1 MIAQPASSESSRL
14 RIDSLWRVCY
24 WTALAFVF
32 VWAAWQRFKLPL
44 DPMANPDTWG
54 YLSPALRKLTG
65 AEFGHTY
72 GRNFIYPGFLFLLL
86 RAFANFRA
94 ITIVQHFLGLLAG
107 AVFLLTWKRAR
118 IFVPDPQIGRV
129 GHDLLGL
136 GGIVIYLL
144 PWQTIVFEK
153 EIRPEGI
160 CAFVLSV
167 TLYFLI
173 QFVACFFLEHRRTA
187 TVAYGIALAFTAI
200 LLASIKPSFGLA
212 SLVILT
218 PIIPLFWRSGWLW
231 QKIGFSVGFAFSA
244 AVLLLPEHYLSRNDE
259 ISGTFLPAS
268 LFVVHADII
277 RDQLAD
283 DLENNFPLPYSRD
296 RLKRLY
302 VALSAE
308 IGKSHAGRPEAYR
321 SLGFDPDF
329 LMHNANSIAAQ
340 TRREFR
346 GDVTALCTFYRF
358 YYWRIWQ
365 KQPYRLLEKIAR
377 QMLIFYVP
385 YCRAYDP
392 GIIRN
397 LGERYESSVASLSDP
412 TYRKVWTAYP
422 PAVDFMTRTQELA
435 QRALRFQQPFIIPV
449 VVYLIAISYS
459 IWLVAALVLAVIV
472 AIDFGRW
479 GRLRFIAALA
489 VFGFSFN
496 AACCLEVAIVYSLEI
511 RRYSTVQLYS
521 TLFAQLLGWWFILE
535 FVLQMFERRREHAPQ
550 LKGPGDEP

>member
-1 MIAQPASSESSRL
+1 MNAGVSITPCPVVSRPERAFVLLSVALTSNIGGTLEMIAHLASNQSFRL
-14 RIDSLWRVCY
+14 REDSLWRLFY
-24 WTALAFVF
+24 WTLLALVF
-32 VWAAWQRFKLPL
+32 AGAIWQRFKLPL
-44 DPMANPDTWG
+44 DPIADPDTWG

-65 AEFGHTY
+65 AEFGHTN
-72 GRNFIYPGFLFLLL
+72 GRNFVYPGFVFLVLRLF
-86 RAFANFRA
+86 ADFRA
-94 ITIVQHFLGLLAG
+94 ITIAQHFLGLLAG
-107 AVFLLTWKRAR
+107 AIFLLTWKRAR

-136 GGIVIYLL
+136 GGVAICLL

-173 QFVACFFLEHRRTA
+173 QFVACFFLERRRTA

-212 SLVILT
+212 SFVVLT
-218 PIIPLFWRSGWLW
+218 PVISLFWRRGWLW
-231 QKIGFSVGFAFSA
+231 QKIWLSLGFAFSA

-259 ISGTFLPAS
+259 ISRTFLPAS

-308 IGKSHAGRPEAYR
+308 IAKSHAGRPEAYR

-329 LMHNANSIAAQ
+329 LMHTPNSIAAQ

-365 KQPYRLLEKIAR
+365 KQPHRLLEKIAR
-377 QMLIFYVP
+377 QMLIFYV
-385 YCRAYDP
+385 
-392 GIIRN
+392 
-397 LGERYESSVASLSDP
+397 
-412 TYRKVWTAYP
+412 
-422 PAVDFMTRTQELA
+422 
-435 QRALRFQQPFIIPV
+435 
-449 VVYLIAISYS
+449 
-459 IWLVAALVLAVIV
+459 
-472 AIDFGRW
+472 
-479 GRLRFIAALA
+479 
-489 VFGFSFN
+489 
-496 AACCLEVAIVYSLEI
+496 
-511 RRYSTVQLYS
+511 
-521 TLFAQLLGWWFILE
+521 
-535 FVLQMFERRREHAPQ
+535 
-550 LKGPGDEP
+550 